1 MVAIDNMEFYD
12 NVWGKISSLIRS
24 YGNVLS
30 YEATYSLS
38 HDSFRFPV
46 TLPEQIAPIIAG
58 IDRGYNG
65 NPVRIEIGY
74 FWENESDNQRGL
86 GTYPHLLTV
95 ADIIGKDI
103 VQIIKP
109 NHTMS
114 VISLAF
120 IRVLVFKLDEDEDDE
135 DYDICSCEMCAI

>member
-1 MVAIDNMEFYD
+1 MVAIDNAEFYD
-12 NVWGKISSLIRS
+12 DVWGKISSLIRS

-30 YEATYSLS
+30 YEATYSLT

-46 TLPEQIAPIIAG
+46 TLPDQIAPIITG

-74 FWENESDNQRGL
+74 FWENEGDNRRGL
-86 GTYPHLLTV
+86 GTHPHLLTV
-95 ADIIGKDI
+95 ADIIQKDI
-103 VQIIKP
+103 VRMIKP
-109 NHTMS
+109 SRTIS

-120 IRVLVFKLDEDEDDE
+120 IRVLVFKLDEVEVDE
-135 DYDICSCEMCAI
+135 DYDICGCEMCSI